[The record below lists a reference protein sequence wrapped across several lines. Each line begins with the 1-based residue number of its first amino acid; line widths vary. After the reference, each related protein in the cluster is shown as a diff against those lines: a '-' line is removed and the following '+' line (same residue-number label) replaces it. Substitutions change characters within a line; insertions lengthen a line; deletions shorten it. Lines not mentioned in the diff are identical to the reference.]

1 MLPILRPEPV
11 HSDYVV
17 PTSPLGASGATSP
30 ASADDN
36 DGENGGGNGGLV
48 EDEETRKLALS

>member
-17 PTSPLGASGATSP
+17 PTSPLGTSGATSP
-30 ASADDN
+30 ASADDGN
-36 DGENGGGNGGLV
+36 DGGNGGGNCGSV
-48 EDEETRKLALS
+48 EDEETMAS